1 MAPEQISTATP
12 VILKRIF
19 RNGRVSVG
27 VLIPPEYRRLM
38 GLTINDYVGMRVRV
52 VQGRAFLIIEK
63 VALAKLAKPP
73 ELPVDVLPS
82 ER

>member
-1 MAPEQISTATP
+1 MAPDIASTVTP

-19 RNGRVSVG
+19 RNGRTSVG
-27 VLIPPEYRRLM
+27 VLLPPEYRREM
-38 GLTINDYVGMRVRV
+38 GLTLNDYLALRLRV
-52 VQGRAFLIIEK
+52 VQGRTFLIMEK

-82 ER
+82 AR

>member
-1 MAPEQISTATP
+1 VAPDITSTITP

-19 RNGRVSVG
+19 RNGRVSKG
-27 VLIPPEYRRLM
+27 VLIPPEYGRLM
-38 GLTINDYVGMRVRV
+38 ALVENDYVALRLRV
-52 VQGRAFLIIEK
+52 VQGRTFLIMEK

-82 ER
+82 AR

>member
-1 MAPEQISTATP
+1 MGTEQTSTASP

-19 RNGRVSVG
+19 RNGRVSMG
-27 VLIPPEYRRLM
+27 VLLPPGFRRAM
-38 GLTINDYVGMRVRV
+38 GLTEHDYVGMRLRV
-52 VQGRAFLIIEK
+52 VQGRTFIILEK

-82 ER
+82 AR